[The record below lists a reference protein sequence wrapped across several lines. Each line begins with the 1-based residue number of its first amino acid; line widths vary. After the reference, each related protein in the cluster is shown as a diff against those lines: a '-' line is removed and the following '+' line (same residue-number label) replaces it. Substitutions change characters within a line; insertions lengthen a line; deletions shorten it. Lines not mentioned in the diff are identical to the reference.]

1 MGCKKSQ
8 GIKLVKRKDSPY
20 LHIKGTLF
28 NERVRQSTG
37 TSSQEEATLILNDII
52 NQLKRKYVY
61 GEEDVVV
68 DFNTVAA
75 KYLNESIK
83 DSIKEDARYIE
94 QMGLYI
100 GSLPMNQIYRGFD
113 KNNKA
118 TPLEQFILARSKEK
132 VSARTINY
140 ALSVL
145 NTIGKRAV
153 QRWRG
158 SSGKPLI
165 PFWNCVP
172 LIDKEEAKALGLKPK
187 KEVGPISW
195 QEQTVLF
202 NELPELNR
210 DMCLFKVNTG
220 CREQEV
226 CKLRWDWLVRWDDD
240 IWYFD
245 IPGEFVKNR
254 FRRVV
259 VLNDIAKSVIQKQM
273 GNHLEFVFVY
283 RGRPV
288 SRMNDSAFRNARA
301 RAVKKLPNIKNASIH
316 SLKHTYGARL
326 RVAGVPEEDR
336 NFLTGHKGRMS
347 MTTYY
352 SAPELKKMLE
362 YSNRVCQ
369 QNDNLIL
376 LNHRVG

>member
-1 MGCKKSQ
+1 
-8 GIKLVKRKDSPY
+8 V
-20 LHIKGTLF
+20 
-28 NERVRQSTG
+28 
-37 TSSQEEATLILNDII
+37 
-52 NQLKRKYVY
+52 
-61 GEEDVVV
+61 
-68 DFNTVAA
+68 
-75 KYLNESIK
+75 
-83 DSIKEDARYIE
+83 
-94 QMGLYI
+94 
-100 GSLPMNQIYRGFD
+100 
-113 KNNKA
+113 
-118 TPLEQFILARSKEK
+118 
-132 VSARTINY
+132 
-140 ALSVL
+140 
-145 NTIGKRAV
+145 
-153 QRWRG
+153 
-158 SSGKPLI
+158 
-165 PFWNCVP
+165 
-172 LIDKEEAKALGLKPK
+172 
-187 KEVGPISW
+187 
-195 QEQTVLF
+195 EQTVLF

-220 CREQEV
+220 CRQQEV
-226 CKLRWDWLVRWDDD
+226 CKLRWEWLVCREDN
-240 IWYFD
+240 IWYFE

-283 RGRPV
+283 RGHPV
-288 SRMNDSAFRNARA
+288 SRMNESAFRNARA

-336 NFLTGHKGRMS
+336 DFLTGHKGRMS

-376 LNHRVG
+376 LNHRAG